1 MSASA
6 AAAEAGP
13 DGNSTDERDDCAMVQ
28 GREAGGG
35 ASSAAAAATAAA
47 GGGLGG
53 GGEGPKSGAGSG
65 SKWCNLD
72 VVTLDELEGSVPE
85 RKGNGSKSGNS
96 NGNVGGGGGAVRR
109 IWKRVVQSVRSRSGR
124 RREKGSGAAATA
136 AATAAAAADV
146 GELLTLYPPP
156 VATTEQSKWIRGVP
170 PPTGTQANSSSS
182 GEQPKKLTIDDLMRW
197 DFDPLSY
204 PSEDLVPALSLAL
217 SHFDLPAR
225 LHLDVGA
232 IDAFSRAVMGRHGSP
247 TSVPYHNWHH
257 GVSCLHVAFCLL
269 TLGGASAYYPADDG
283 GVEIFALLTAAI
295 VHDVDHPGHNND
307 LEVKRNS
314 DLARRYD
321 GRAVLEANSVD
332 VTFGRILPEGGPGG
346 DIFRP
351 FDEHNVDEEDV
362 EKGGGGGATA
372 HTRTSREAVM
382 GLVRDLVLATDPAGH
397 GDMVQTILAGVA
409 NDNADADGK
418 AKGGAYWDR
427 TDPSSRALLSRLII
441 HAADISNPAS
451 PDFAVARDWC
461 QRISEEFRGQAR
473 AERAEGL
480 PVTAFMD
487 GLADEYQVARQ
498 QLGFYEYMAL
508 PLYRVIGLT
517 LPDAAVLEGW
527 ARANLER
534 FRTIVAAVDE
544 WEEGAAAKKEEG
556 EGQQEQNGEEDASA
570 AGNNEL

>member
-1 MSASA
+1 MSSAA

-13 DGNSTDERDDCAMVQ
+13 DGNSTDERDDCAMAQ
-28 GREAGGG
+28 GGEAGGGG
-35 ASSAAAAATAAA
+35 ASSATAATTAAAA
-47 GGGLGG
+47 GGGGGRPKSGG
-53 GGEGPKSGAGSG
+53 GG
-65 SKWCNLD
+65 KWCNLD

-85 RKGNGSKSGNS
+85 RNSSGHNNGF
-96 NGNVGGGGGAVRR
+96 GAVRR
-109 IWKRVVQSVRSRSGR
+109 LWNRVVQSVRSRSGR
-124 RREKGSGAAATA
+124 RREKGSGAATATA
-136 AATAAAAADV
+136 TAATAAAATDV

-170 PPTGTQANSSSS
+170 PPAGTPTTTSSTS

-217 SHFDLPAR
+217 AHFDLPAR

-269 TLGGASAYYPADDG
+269 TLGGASAYYPDDDEGG

-307 LEVKRNS
+307 LEVKRRS

-332 VTFGRILPEGGPGG
+332 VTFGRILPEGGPGL

-362 EKGGGGGATA
+362 EKGGGGAAATA

-409 NDNADADGK
+409 NDADVSTDGNGK

-461 QRISEEFRGQAR
+461 QRISEEFRAQAR

-544 WEEGAAAKKEEG
+544 WEEGAAAKTKEE
-556 EGQQEQNGEEDASA
+556 EGQQEQKEEEDASA